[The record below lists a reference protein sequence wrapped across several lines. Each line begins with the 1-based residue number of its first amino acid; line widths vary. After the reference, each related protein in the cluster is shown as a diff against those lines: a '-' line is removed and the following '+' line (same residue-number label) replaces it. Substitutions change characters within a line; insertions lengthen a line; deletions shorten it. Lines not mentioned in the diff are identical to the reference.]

1 MLMIAIFLFWSSL
14 NFHILLICLSFRIL
28 QFIFFFLYYFFFLQ
42 LQKAEKVKILELE
55 NEFKKVDILESKF
68 SNDNEKTMKEL
79 LELKSQQLEI
89 LEKQNLFNNQ
99 TKVGLNA
106 VDKYLE
112 SKFKESQRMMQT
124 SYDEVWILLVIFFY
138 IIFFILIYN
147 VLSDINIVIF
157 VFVLFF
163 SLILPSFLL

>member
-1 MLMIAIFLFWSSL
+1 M
-14 NFHILLICLSFRIL
+14 
-28 QFIFFFLYYFFFLQ
+28 
-42 LQKAEKVKILELE
+42 KILELE

-112 SKFKESQRMMQT
+112 SKFKESQIMMQT

>member
-1 MLMIAIFLFWSSL
+1 MIAIFSFWSSL
-14 NFHILLICLSFRIL
+14 SFHIYSRDISFISSSSIK
-28 QFIFFFLYYFFFLQ
+28 FFSFFFSFFLFFFSFLLQ
-42 LQKAEKVKILELE
+42 SQKAEKLKILELE

-68 SNDNEKTMKEL
+68 SNDKEKTIKEL

-89 LEKQNLFNNQ
+89 LEKQDLFNNQ

-124 SYDEVWILLVIFFY
+124 SYDEVWILLVILFY
-138 IIFFILIYN
+138 IIFFILIYY
-147 VLSDINIVIF
+147 VPSDINIVIF
-157 VFVLFF
+157 VFV
-163 SLILPSFLL
+163 SFRRH

>member
-1 MLMIAIFLFWSSL
+1 M
-14 NFHILLICLSFRIL
+14 
-28 QFIFFFLYYFFFLQ
+28 
-42 LQKAEKVKILELE
+42 KILELE

-68 SNDNEKTMKEL
+68 SNDKEKTIKEL

-89 LEKQNLFNNQ
+89 LEKQDLFNNQ

-124 SYDEVWILLVIFFY
+124 SYDEVWILPVILFY
-138 IIFFILIYN
+138 IIFFILIYY
-147 VLSDINIVIF
+147 VLSDISIVIF
-157 VFVLFF
+157 VFVLFCRH
-163 SLILPSFLL
+163 

>member
-1 MLMIAIFLFWSSL
+1 M
-14 NFHILLICLSFRIL
+14 
-28 QFIFFFLYYFFFLQ
+28 
-42 LQKAEKVKILELE
+42 KILELE
-55 NEFKKVDILESKF
+55 NEFKKVDILGSKF

-112 SKFKESQRMMQT
+112 SKFKESQIMMQT